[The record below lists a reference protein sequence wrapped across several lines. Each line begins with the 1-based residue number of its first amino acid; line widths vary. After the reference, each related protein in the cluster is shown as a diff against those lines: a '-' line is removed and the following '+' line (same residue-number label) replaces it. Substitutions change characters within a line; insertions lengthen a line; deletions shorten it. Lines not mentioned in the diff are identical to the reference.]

1 MRFDI
6 PGPHPRKV
14 VLYRDF
20 RERVYDLPCT
30 VTDPSDIEALSSVP
44 GIEVVVEEVL
54 TPGVPDGPAE
64 LSVDPDS
71 EIPGTIEE
79 FIEPQRKPKTS
90 RKEV

>member
-6 PGPHPRKV
+6 PGPHPRKA

-30 VTDPSDIEALSSVP
+30 VTDPADIEALSSVP
-44 GIEVVVEEVL
+44 GIQV
-54 TPGVPDGPAE
+54 VPDPPARVRPE
-64 LSVDPDS
+64 PPAD
-71 EIPGTIEE
+71 EE
-79 FIEPQRKPKTS
+79 PKPKTS